1 MTRKQSILLQAGV
14 LAFLAVLLTATLR
27 LDRSIWGKEAL
38 AEIDVVI
45 RDSSET
51 QIVSGEEISRIL
63 MHGGFAVGTPM
74 EQLDLFQIERM
85 IGQESCVTDCE
96 AYLTPDHSLHIEL
109 EQRRPVVRFMTPE
122 GGFYAD
128 ASGYIIPLG
137 ERYVSRVPL
146 IHGDIG
152 ISVPKGWI
160 GRLEDKDADTKLR
173 AYTELAS
180 ALKED
185 PHWAHGIAEMRC
197 DPTLGLLIYPMDGP
211 EVYIFGSAENIAEK
225 IDKMN
230 RYLSSVVPYKGG
242 RVYKSVDLRFDKQI
256 ICKK

>member
-1 MTRKQSILLQAGV
+1 MTRKASILLQAGV
-14 LAFLAVLLTATLR
+14 LAFLAVLLFATIR
-27 LDRSIWGKEAL
+27 LDRSIRGKEAL

-63 MHGGFAVGTPM
+63 MRGGFSTGTPM
-74 EQLDLFQIERM
+74 EQMDLFQIERI

-96 AYLTPDHSLHIEL
+96 AYLTPDRTLHIEL
-109 EQRRPVVRFMTPE
+109 EQRKPVVRFMTAE

-146 IHGDIG
+146 IHCDIG
-152 ISVPKGWI
+152 ISVPEGWI
-160 GRLEDKDADTKLR
+160 GRLEDASADAKLR
-173 AYTELAS
+173 GYTELAE
-180 ALKED
+180 ALSED

-197 DPTLGLLIYPMDGP
+197 DPELGILIYPMDGP
-211 EVYIFGSAENIAEK
+211 EVYIFGSADNIPEK
-225 IDKMN
+225 IAKMN
-230 RYLSSVVPYKGG
+230 RYLSSVVPYKEGH
-242 RVYKSVDLRFDKQI
+242 VYKSVDLRYDKQI